1 MLSILRQH
9 FNTIWLALVAVLLL
23 LLLLFPELLSRDSI
37 ANFLTGL
44 GATAL
49 LVYVLLSLSRALLMI
64 PSTPFVL
71 GGAIAFPDM
80 PVVVWFI
87 SVAGVVVGAL
97 LVYSF
102 PSFGGYDRFLEE
114 KFPDK
119 VVFL

>member
-1 MLSILRQH
+1 
-9 FNTIWLALVAVLLL
+9 
-23 LLLLFPELLSRDSI
+23 
-37 ANFLTGL
+37 
-44 GATAL
+44 

>member
-23 LLLLFPELLSRDSI
+23 LLLLFPEWLSRDSI